1 MKQRSGTSFDKA
13 TILTRSKICVVVLIT
28 TVLVETVFVV
38 CSGVGYV
45 DTSPRSGASN
55 STSNSTSRP
64 IITTRR
70 PPTRE
75 EDARMF
81 LQVYEYKCKSAMALR
96 DGQRPKVN
104 ELTVGSATDRKSYP
118 SICSCTPKTLGRFLI
133 LAAVY
138 TYYIAT
144 LWILLLSNPLYY
156 ITLIIFLFNEN

>member
-1 MKQRSGTSFDKA
+1 MKQRSGTSFDKS
-13 TILTRSKICVVVLIT
+13 TTLTRSKICVIVLIT

-55 STSNSTSRP
+55 STSNRTSHM

-75 EDARMF
+75 EQARIF
-81 LQVYEYKCKSAMALR
+81 LQLYEFKCKSAMVLR

-104 ELTVGSATDRKSYP
+104 ELTFATDRQSYP

-138 TYYIAT
+138 LLYCYFINTAT
-144 LWILLLSNPLYY
+144 SQ
-156 ITLIIFLFNEN
+156 